1 MIKKLLLVFSFVAL
15 VTIAINNTAYAAQ
28 EGEKIVISEEL
39 TKLNNL
45 YKEGVITEEEF
56 SKAKSILLNPDST
69 KSKKKIRTLTDILSA
84 EGILGTNKG
93 TTAAERKRLEDAAR
107 EEEKALKKQLRE
119 EKAIERERVK
129 AERKRIVEEK
139 RIACSADPKSEEC
152 KKAKSQVT
160 SILEKIKIF
169 AQEQT
174 QEMKQERKDEKQAIK
189 ERNKKRKERLKK
201 ERELKEQ
208 ASLEEQKRIRAEK
221 AARNAERKTRNAER
235 KKRKAEWKKACSD
248 DPESQAC
255 KEGKPSEKIKNVL
268 KKIEKKLGG

>member
-129 AERKRIVEEK
+129 AERKRIIEEK

-152 KKAKSQVT
+152 KKAKSRVIN
-160 SILEKIKIF
+160 ILDQIKIY
-169 AQEQT
+169 AEEQT
-174 QEMKQERKDEKQAIK
+174 QQMKQEREDEKQAIK
-189 ERNKKRKERLKK
+189 ERKERIKK
-201 ERELKEQ
+201 ERALEQ
-208 ASLEEQKRIRAEK
+208 QAALEEQKRIKAEK
-221 AARNAERKTRNAER
+221 QARNAER

-248 DPESQAC
+248 DPESKAC

-268 KKIEKKLGG
+268 KKIEKTLGVKKN